1 MTAPRTYALGRFPE
15 HDERSRSFAA
25 MVPAVKPKTV
35 LWEHNAPVLDQGQ
48 LGSCTGNALAQ
59 WMNTDYARTYQFDG
73 MRPPLSEAAA
83 VELYSAA
90 TRIDNVPGH
99 YPPVDTGSSGLAVC
113 KAAVRAKYLSAYR
126 WVFSFESLLLALQ
139 TSPVI
144 VGTAWYS
151 GMFTPSHIGQIQTS
165 GDMVGG
171 HEYLILGA
179 DIEHKRI
186 TMLNSW
192 GPEWGQDGRAWMSFA
207 MFRFLL
213 RDHGDVTVP
222 IL

>member
-1 MTAPRTYALGRFPE
+1 MTAPHTYALGRHVE
-15 HDERSRSFAA
+15 HDERSRNFAA

-35 LWEHNAPVLDQGQ
+35 LWAHSAPVLDQGQ

-59 WMNTDYARTYQFDG
+59 WLNTDYARMHEFDG
-73 MRPPLSEAAA
+73 LRAPLTEAAA

-113 KAAVRAKYLSAYR
+113 KAGVRAKYLTAYR
-126 WVFSFESLLLALQ
+126 WVFAFNALLLALQ

-144 VGTAWYS
+144 TGTGWYTD
-151 GMFTPSHIGQIQTS
+151 MFTPDRNNIIRPT
-165 GDMVGG
+165 GDLQGG

-179 DIEHKRI
+179 DLERERLTI
-186 TMLNSW
+186 LNSW
-192 GPEWGQDGRAWMSFA
+192 GPGWGRNGRAFISFTS
-207 MFRFLL
+207 FGRLL